1 MPRRATS
8 RRPRV
13 LDAATARR
21 HAVDSRAYE
30 LALQDARR
38 EYPVFTADN
47 YAAVLRFSEARRL
60 AHRARLLTEGW
71 TPAPPP
77 PTALIDVAPLPPMEE
92 MRAVIGDEARDL
104 SDAQVVDIWQGYAR
118 LARILFGAVKR
129 RQEGLTS

>member
-38 EYPVFTADN
+38 EYPVFTAAN
-47 YAAVLRFSEARRL
+47 YAEVLRFSEARRL
-60 AHRARLLTEGW
+60 AHRARLLADGW

-92 MRAVIGDEARDL
+92 MRAVIGDEAQGM
-104 SDAQVVDIWQGYAR
+104 SDAEIVDVWNRYAALAR
-118 LARILFGAVKR
+118 LMVSAFKR